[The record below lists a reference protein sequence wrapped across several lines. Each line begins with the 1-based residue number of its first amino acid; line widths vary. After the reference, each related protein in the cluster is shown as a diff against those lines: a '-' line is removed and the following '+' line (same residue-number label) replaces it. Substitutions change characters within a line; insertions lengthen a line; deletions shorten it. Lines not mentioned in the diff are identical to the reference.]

1 MRDPSYNDA
10 FTLFCTTNDKRIWD
24 LIFFEN
30 KDLPASNERSVQCS
44 LGALGIIR
52 PVDCIYLFNNALV

>member
-24 LIFFEN
+24 LMF
-30 KDLPASNERSVQCS
+30 SRTM
-44 LGALGIIR
+44 
-52 PVDCIYLFNNALV
+52 IYLRVTSDQSNFFLEP